1 MTETHVLVLTTDV
14 GFAEALKQLFAAQ
27 MPLGVTDSMDP
38 SWVRAKPDAAAVI
51 VDARADT
58 ASGRD
63 LARLLRGM
71 GYVGGVVVIADDDT
85 PPRDGE
91 SRWAFANVKP
101 AELPLSLIPKLAE
114 QMLATEAPYSDQ
126 VMRAR
131 RIVAAGEIALRLQ
144 HAINNPLAGLL
155 AETQLLQL
163 EELPAE
169 FAPTL
174 ERMVG
179 LCRRM
184 VELTRSL
191 DGIGERRTPI
201 G

>member
-1 MTETHVLVLTTDV
+1 VLVLTTDAAY
-14 GFAEALKQLFAAQ
+14 AEALKQLFAAQ
-27 MPLGVTDSMDP
+27 MPLAVTDSIDP
-38 SWVRAKPDAAAVI
+38 SGVRVKTDAAAVI
-51 VDARADT
+51 VDARGDA

-71 GYVGGVVVIADDDT
+71 GYLGGVVVIADDDT

-91 SRWAFANVKP
+91 SRWAFVNVRP
-101 AELPLSLIPKLAE
+101 NDLALSLIPKLAE

-163 EELPAE
+163 EDLPAE

>member
-1 MTETHVLVLTTDV
+1 MIETKVLVLTTDV

-38 SWVRAKPDAAAVI
+38 SWVRAKPDAAAVV
-51 VDARADT
+51 VDARAD
-58 ASGRD
+58 AESGRD

-71 GYVGGVVVIADDDT
+71 GYAGGVVVIADDDT
-85 PPRDGE
+85 PPREGE

-101 AELPLSLIPKLAE
+101 GELPLSLIPKLAK
-114 QMLATEAPYSDQ
+114 QMHATEAPYSDQ